1 LYPYNHSNLVEK
13 VCTLFKVFQ
22 LFQPVCD
29 DCTTLKKNIPCAGLF
44 YAYYLFLL
52 LKVQERRTCI
62 MKINQVEIKETLC
75 ITVEIEAESEQ
86 QVEEKVRRV

>member
-1 LYPYNHSNLVEK
+1 
-13 VCTLFKVFQ
+13 
-22 LFQPVCD
+22 
-29 DCTTLKKNIPCAGLF
+29 
-44 YAYYLFLL
+44 
-52 LKVQERRTCI
+52 